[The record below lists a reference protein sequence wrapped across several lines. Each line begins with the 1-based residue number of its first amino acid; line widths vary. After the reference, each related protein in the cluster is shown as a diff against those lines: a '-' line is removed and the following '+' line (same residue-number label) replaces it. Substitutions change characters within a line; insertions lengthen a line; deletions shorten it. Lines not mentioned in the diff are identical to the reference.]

1 MVFLELRRDS
11 RVMMENSGCLSSWP
25 REVQTSI
32 RIVSKLNKCLDI
44 FYFSYIFEHV
54 DEEARD
60 E

>member
-1 MVFLELRRDS
+1 MKIHRGRRS
-11 RVMMENSGCLSSWP
+11 HIANQCR
-25 REVQTSI
+25 SI
-32 RIVSKLNKCLDI
+32 CIKVKRLPAPTNTHTKLNKCLDI